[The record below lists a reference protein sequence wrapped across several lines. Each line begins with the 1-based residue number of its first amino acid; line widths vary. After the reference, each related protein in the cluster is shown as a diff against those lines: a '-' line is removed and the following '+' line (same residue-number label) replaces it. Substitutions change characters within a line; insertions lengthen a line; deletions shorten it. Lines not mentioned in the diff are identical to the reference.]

1 MELTFAWNC
10 KCCQLLGVFVQ
21 LHLPESRSEVQCC
34 KNGGIGPPNV
44 ADTFGDLLHGVLV
57 YVGVLVQFPEV
68 LYNPES
74 LALFLFGTQKMGEL

>member
-1 MELTFAWNC
+1 MELTFAGNC
-10 KCCQLLGVFVQ
+10 ECCQLLGIFVQ

-34 KNGGIGPPNV
+34 ENGGIISSNV

-68 LYNPES
+68 LYDLES
-74 LALFLFGTQKMGEL
+74 LALFLWNAENG